1 MVSCDATKVGANL
14 GREQVQYALSIFRD
28 ERIQENQSP
37 HLRRVCFNHTADDH
51 AGVTVAYEDHS
62 VREL

>member
-28 ERIQENQSP
+28 ERIQENS
-37 HLRRVCFNHTADDH
+37 RRTC
-51 AGVTVAYEDHS
+51 AGFVSTTPLMIMPA
-62 VREL
+62 